1 MIKVLFLCHGNI
13 CRSPM
18 AEFIFKDIIEKEGI
32 ADKFFVS
39 SAATSSEE
47 LGNGVYY
54 AAAEKLSK
62 MGINSNGKCA
72 VKMSKSDYDRY
83 DYIIAME
90 EKNVRNILKI
100 IGSDKD
106 KKVFKLLDFAD
117 GGDIADP
124 WYSRNFDL
132 ACDEIIKGCRGF
144 IEYLSKKGIV

>member
-1 MIKVLFLCHGNI
+1 M
-13 CRSPM
+13 CR
-18 AEFIFKDIIEKEGI
+18 
-32 ADKFFVS
+32 
-39 SAATSSEE
+39 
-47 LGNGVYY
+47 
-54 AAAEKLSK
+54 
-62 MGINSNGKCA
+62 
-72 VKMSKSDYDRY
+72 KMSKSDYDRY

-106 KKVFKLLDFAD
+106 KKVFKILDFAD